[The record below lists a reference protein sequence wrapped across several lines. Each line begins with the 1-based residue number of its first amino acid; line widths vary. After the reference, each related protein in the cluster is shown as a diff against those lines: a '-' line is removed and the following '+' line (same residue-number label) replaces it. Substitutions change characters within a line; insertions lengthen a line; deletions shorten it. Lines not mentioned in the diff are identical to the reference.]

1 METCEKVLIRTKTNR
16 KEWSS
21 KEITEQRKKA
31 KNAMNMSRTR
41 KQRIDVSTKVPG
53 AEYREVKRDYM
64 RDKRMY
70 VKS

>member
-1 METCEKVLIRTKTNR
+1 
-16 KEWSS
+16 
-21 KEITEQRKKA
+21 
-31 KNAMNMSRTR
+31 MNISRTR